1 VRKFKFLGVPNTS
14 LVELVQD
21 KTKTSSALAAKLI
34 EYGAVKLK
42 LRSKGS
48 FQRIRD
54 PKYKLHSTD
63 LIEACIDEKVLS
75 LKPFINPLCLF
86 ECAHYGVWFKP
97 ANIMSQ
103 GTDAGDQTSLLYGI
117 EKVGKTPFLVHRL
130 DRETQGPM
138 IVAYHSKAAHQL
150 SEIFLQNKIKKYYH
164 ALVKV
169 HGFIEESG
177 VIEFPLDQK
186 EAKTSYRVLDRSE
199 GRALLEVE
207 LHTGRLHQ
215 IRRHLDLISAPVMGD
230 PKYGQGNK
238 NKNGLALAAVSIE
251 FIDPWTRE
259 KRLIEHK
266 EYNFYLK
273 A

>member
-1 VRKFKFLGVPNTS
+1 MRKFKFLGTS
-14 LVELVQD
+14 DKSLIELVQD
-21 KTKTSSALAAKLI
+21 KTKTSPAFAAKLI

-42 LRSKGS
+42 FRSKGS

-54 PKYKLHSTD
+54 PKYKLHPTD

-75 LKPFINPLCLF
+75 LKPFENPLCLF
-86 ECAHYGVWFKP
+86 ECTHYGVWFKP

-117 EKVGKTPFLVHRL
+117 EKMGKTPYLVHRL

-150 SEIFLQNKIKKYYH
+150 SEIFLQNKIKKFYH

-177 VIEFPLDQK
+177 VIEFTLDQK
-186 EAKTSYRVLDRSE
+186 EAKTSYRVLDRRE
-199 GRALLEVE
+199 GKALVEVE

-238 NKNGLALAAVSIE
+238 NRQGLALAAVSIE
-251 FIDPWTRE
+251 FIDPWTHQ
-259 KRLIEHK
+259 KRFIEHK
-266 EYNFYLK
+266 EYNFYFK
-273 A
+273 S

>member
-1 VRKFKFLGVPNTS
+1 MRKFKFLGVPDKS

-21 KTKTSSALAAKLI
+21 KTKTSPALASKLI
-34 EYGAVKLK
+34 EYGAVKIK

-54 PKYKLHSTD
+54 LKYKLHQTD

-75 LKPFINPLCLF
+75 LRPFENPLCLF

-117 EKVGKTPFLVHRL
+117 EKMGKTPFLVHRL

-150 SEIFLQNKIKKYYH
+150 SEIFLQNKIKKFYH

-169 HGFIEESG
+169 QGFIEESG

-186 EAKTSYRVLDRSE
+186 EAKTTYRVLDRSE
-199 GRALLEVE
+199 GRALLELE

-215 IRRHLDLISAPVMGD
+215 IRRHLDLISTPVMGD

-238 NKNGLALAAVSIE
+238 NRNGLALAAVSIE

-273 A
+273 K